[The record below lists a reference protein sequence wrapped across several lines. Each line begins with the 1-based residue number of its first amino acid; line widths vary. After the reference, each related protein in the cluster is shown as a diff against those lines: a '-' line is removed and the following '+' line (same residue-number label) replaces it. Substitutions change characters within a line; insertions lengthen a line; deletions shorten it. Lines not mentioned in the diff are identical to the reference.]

1 LHFGDDEEH
10 IMTVSRLRTL
20 LAIGLAACWLAA
32 CSGVH
37 SEFAGLPAS
46 GSSSADRVQK
56 NSRNEQVVYNFT
68 GANDGGNAATA
79 LALDKTGNVYGTTVI
94 GGTYQCGTIF
104 EAKPQSAPPWT
115 ETVLYNFT
123 CYGDGKNPHGGVTL
137 DAKGNLIG
145 TTVAGGTGYCAG
157 DGCGV
162 VFQYASGSEVVL
174 HAFAGN
180 HDGFGPGGQVT
191 IDPSGNI
198 YGTTPD
204 GGTPG
209 LGTVYG
215 LTQSGKA
222 WRERVLHAFTGR
234 RDGSTGS
241 LGALLRDSSGNLYG
255 VTETGGALG
264 NGTVFRV
271 SPTHGA
277 KAKLTTLYAFKGT
290 PDAGSPYGGLVAD
303 ASGNLYGTTYYGGA
317 NGLGSVFELAK
328 KGNGFSER
336 VLYSFKGGND
346 GSSSTST
353 LVFGSAGTLYGTT
366 SAGGSSCD
374 CGTIFSFNTKSR
386 KEKVLHAFGGSND
399 GMYSYYGLTQEANGK
414 FVGTTV
420 AGGSFGQG
428 AIFEFT
434 P

>member
-1 LHFGDDEEH
+1 MMEEH
-10 IMTVSRLRTL
+10 IMGVARLRKL
-20 LAIGLAACWLAA
+20 VAVSFVGLVLAG
-32 CSGVH
+32 CSGAH
-37 SEFAGLPAS
+37 SEFAGPAAP
-46 GSSSADRVQK
+46 GSSTADHVQK
-56 NSRNEQVVYNFT
+56 SSANERVVYNFT

-79 LALDKTGNVYGTTVI
+79 LALDKTGSVYGTTVI

-104 EAKPQSAPPWT
+104 EAKPESNSTWP
-115 ETVLYNFT
+115 ETVLYSFT
-123 CYGDGKNPHGGVTL
+123 CYGDGKNPHGGVTF
-137 DAKGNLIG
+137 DAQGNLDG

-174 HAFAGN
+174 HAFTGN

-204 GGTPG
+204 GGKSG

-215 LTQSGKA
+215 IAQSGKL
-222 WRERVLHAFTGR
+222 WRERVLHAFSGK

-255 VTETGGALG
+255 VTETGGALS
-264 NGTVFRV
+264 NGTVFRLV
-271 SPTHGA
+271 PASGG
-277 KAKLTTLYAFKGT
+277 KSKLTTLYTFKGT

-303 ASGNLYGTTYYGGA
+303 ASGDLYGTTYYGGA
-317 NGLGSVFELAK
+317 DGLGSVFELVK

-336 VLYSFKGGND
+336 VLYSFKGGSD

-353 LVFGSAGTLYGTT
+353 LTFGSAGTLYGTT
-366 SAGGSSCD
+366 SAGGGSCD
-374 CGTIFSFNTKSR
+374 CGTIFSFNTKTG
-386 KEKVLHAFGGSND
+386 KEKVLHAFGGAND
-399 GMYSYYGLTQEANGK
+399 GMYPYYGMTLEANGK

-420 AGGSFGQG
+420 AGGSSGQG
-428 AIFEFT
+428 VIFEFT